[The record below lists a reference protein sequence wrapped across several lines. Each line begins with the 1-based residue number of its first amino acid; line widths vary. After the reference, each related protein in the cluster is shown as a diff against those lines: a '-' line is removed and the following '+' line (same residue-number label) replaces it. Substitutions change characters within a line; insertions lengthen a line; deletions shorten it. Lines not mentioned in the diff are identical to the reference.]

1 MALCLISL
9 FLFAA
14 VVVSTGF
21 ANILYVSNNGS
32 NDTSC
37 LNGPQACANLTL
49 VLDHIRHQNDIEV
62 YIELGQYDLSP
73 TVRLIFEQVQNVY
86 IARNGNEGIVD
97 ISCKGTTSGLSFSNC
112 TNVTIAGLSFIGC
125 GMEHNSTSLNFTTR
139 KGFLLFFASLYFEG
153 CSNITLDSIS
163 VSDSLGI
170 AVQFYYTPNVNI
182 TNSNFT
188 NNALGMYNISGG
200 VYIEFPYCFP
210 GEKCNKTNIPTKY
223 VTNSQYIISGCNF
236 TNNEARNVLDNP
248 NQYIFPVE
256 IYHVAFGHGGGLSV
270 FFKGNASDCTVI
282 VEDCT
287 FTNNTAEYGGGA
299 YIEMQDNSCDNH
311 VTMNGSNNFTNN
323 IANNCGGG
331 LYLSFLFAA
340 DINKIKSC
348 SYSISDTTFNGN
360 KAIKNNGGGLFYITV
375 PQKFQA
381 RPNSLELSSCTWIKN
396 EAFSGAGLFLIA
408 YRGIVPGTIEAVN
421 ITNSLFERNSLRGLQ
436 RKAFKKLGYGAVYSD
451 EVPITFFNSAS
462 FKYNTGTALVAMHAV
477 ISVAEDTFVEFCNNS
492 GIIGGAVAF
501 FSTVMVV
508 YKNTSLHFLHNNA
521 SELGGALFVENIG
534 QQGLLNSCFL
544 RYYNFTT
551 HAEDWNTS
559 FIFIGNVAGG
569 YSNSIYSFSISSC
582 IFVENI
588 TGDVFCWNNGT
599 AVWEYN
605 GSKENCK
612 DHILTA
618 AKSLTGSN
626 KLEVFPGKKMHINI
640 SAYDEQ
646 GQNVTFNLVL
656 HAISTSPA
664 FSVDEDFSYTSSNEI
679 KLYQK
684 LDETANASLTLETI
698 GSDSFL
704 QKELY
709 IHFLDCPPGLVLNK
723 QSGKCQCNGTFAQTV
738 QCDNSKFSSTLLPG
752 YWFGKYTDETPVVG
766 HCKNCNYTVNAMSAT
781 TLDLGDRY
789 DKLNDLLCGPYK
801 EGVLCSNCTEGYA
814 PAINFNEF
822 HCVKCDAKSDVAKGA
837 IVFLFLDITLP
848 LLILVAIFFSDVPL
862 TSGLLHGPIL
872 FGQMITTVVPL
883 DADNI
888 IAYKTIFNGSET
900 AEKAYL
906 TIYDIFNSEIF
917 MSLQNYCLSQSLTY
931 ADIIAL
937 QYLTAILPL
946 GFVVFV
952 AIIYYCE
959 EHKWR
964 TCLNIRKPKCMRKS
978 RWATRFKNSPNA
990 LATFILLSYTKIAV
1004 ITGYLLTPVN
1014 LIAANDTTY
1023 KRVMYLDGTIGHM
1036 DKEYLR
1042 FFLIAF
1048 FVGLPLII
1056 AVPLFLILFRSND
1069 PESNGGFFNHLTHQ
1083 FQKEFR
1089 EFPNDTTDTNTGL
1102 QRGQKG
1108 RTVSHLGR
1116 INFECSF
1123 CAATECCKCRLLQTR
1138 YCLIPLYMKWS
1149 RYDFRWL
1156 AGGLFILRLCLI
1168 LPYMV
1173 ASSSIMQYM
1182 VQFTVCMI
1190 GGVAIITIRPYK
1202 RDKERS
1208 DLYKYVDPNAVEA
1221 GSLLLLALLIALS
1234 MYQYTYTVIGLNLSI
1249 WAYILQ
1255 YFLVWVPFVWFVIA
1269 YCNFLYV
1276 RYRCKENK
1284 YETINT

>member
-21 ANILYVSNNGS
+21 ANILYMSNNGS

-97 ISCKGTTSGLSFSNC
+97 ISCQGTTSGLSFSNC

-139 KGFLLFFASLYFEG
+139 KGFLSFFASLYFEG
-153 CSNITLDSIS
+153 CSFITLDSIS

-182 TNSNFT
+182 INSDFI
-188 NNALGMYNISGG
+188 NNTLGMYNISGG

-210 GEKCNKTNIPTKY
+210 GEKCNDTNIPTEY

-236 TNNEARNVLDNP
+236 INNTALHDPGRYV
-248 NQYIFPVE
+248 FP
-256 IYHVAFGHGGGLSV
+256 IGYDHVAFGQGGGLSV
-270 FFKGNASDCTVI
+270 FFKGSASDCTVI

-299 YIEMQDNSCDNH
+299 YFDMQDSSYGIH
-311 VTMNGSNNFTNN
+311 ITMNGSNNFTNN
-323 IANNCGGG
+323 IANYSGGG
-331 LYLSFLFAA
+331 VYLSFLFVA
-340 DINKIKSC
+340 DISKVKSC
-348 SYSISDTTFNGN
+348 SYSISDTTFAENL
-360 KAIKNNGGGLFYITV
+360 ANNYGGGLYYITI
-375 PQKFQA
+375 PQDFQT
-381 RPNSLELSSCTWIKN
+381 RFNSLELSSCTWTKN

-408 YRGIVPGTIEAVN
+408 FRDFRLGATETVN
-421 ITNSLFERNSLRGLQ
+421 ITNSSFEGNSLTGLHK
-436 RKAFKKLGYGAVYSD
+436 RVAFKKLGHGALFTD
-451 EVPITFFNSAS
+451 EVSITFFNFAS
-462 FKYNTGTALVAMHAV
+462 FKGNAGTALVAMHAV
-477 ISVAEDTFVEFCNNS
+477 ISVAEDTSVEFCNNS
-492 GIIGGAVAF
+492 GIIGGAIAF

-508 YKNTSLHFLHNNA
+508 YKNTLLHFLHNNA
-521 SELGGALFVENIG
+521 SELGGALFVKNIG
-534 QQGLLNSCFL
+534 QQGLPNSCFL
-544 RYYNFTT
+544 RYYNFKT
-551 HAEDWNTS
+551 HAKDWNTS
-559 FIFIGNVAGG
+559 FIFSGNVAGG
-569 YSNSIYSFSISSC
+569 YSNSIYSFSLSSC
-582 IFVENI
+582 IFGRGFAENDI
-588 TGDVFCWNNGT
+588 DDVFCWNNGI
-599 AVWEYN
+599 ALWQYN
-605 GSKENCK
+605 GSTENCTE
-612 DHILTA
+612 HILTA

-626 KLEVFPGKKMHINI
+626 KLEVFPGKKMHMNI

-646 GQNVTFNLVL
+646 GLNVTFNLVL

-664 FSVDEDFSYTSSNEI
+664 FSVDEDFSYTSKNEI

-698 GSDSFL
+698 GEDSFL
-704 QKELY
+704 QNELY
-709 IHFLDCPPGLVLNK
+709 IKFLDCPPGLVLNN
-723 QSGKCQCNGTFAQTV
+723 QFGECQCNGTFAQTV

-752 YWFGKYTDETPVVG
+752 YWLGKYNETPVVG
-766 HCKNCNYTVNAMSAT
+766 HCINCNNKATSAA
-781 TLDLGDRY
+781 TLDLGDSY
-789 DKLNDLLCGPYK
+789 DNLSSLLCGPHK
-801 EGVLCSNCTEGYA
+801 KGVLCSNCTEGYA
-814 PAINFNEF
+814 PAINFDEF

-837 IVFLFLDITLP
+837 IVFLFLDIILP
-848 LLILVAIFFSDVPL
+848 LLLLVAIFFSDVPL

-888 IAYKTIFNGSET
+888 IAYEAIFNGSEVT
-900 AEKAYL
+900 ESVYM
-906 TIYDIFNSEIF
+906 TTYGIFNNEIF
-917 MSLQNYCLSQSLTY
+917 MSFQNYCLSQSLTY
-931 ADIIAL
+931 AGIIAL

-978 RWATRFKNSPNA
+978 RWASRFKNSPNA
-990 LATFILLSYTKIAV
+990 LATFILLSYTKIAI
-1004 ITGYLLTPVN
+1004 ITGYLLTPIS
-1014 LIAANDTTY
+1014 LWAANDSTY
-1023 KRVMYLDGTIGHM
+1023 RQVLYRDGTI
-1036 DKEYLR
+1036 EYSLNLHKDYLK
-1042 FFLIAF
+1042 FFLAAF
-1048 FVGLPLII
+1048 FVGLPLIT

-1069 PESNGGFFNHLTHQ
+1069 PESNGGFFNHLIHQ

-1089 EFPNDTTDTNTGL
+1089 EFPSNASIAFESS
-1102 QRGQKG
+1102 QKK
-1108 RTVSHLGR
+1108 RTISHLGR
-1116 INFECSF
+1116 LNYECTF
-1123 CAATECCKCRLLQTR
+1123 CAATECCKCKLLRTR

-1156 AGGLFILRLCLI
+1156 AGGLFILRLMLI
-1168 LPYMV
+1168 IPYIV
-1173 ASSSIMQYM
+1173 WNTITQYF

-1190 GGVAIITIRPYK
+1190 VGVAIITIRPYK

-1234 MYQYTYTVIGLNLSI
+1234 MYQYSYTVADIPLSK
-1249 WAYILQ
+1249 WAYVLQ
-1255 YFLVWVPFVWFVIA
+1255 SLLVWVPFVWFVIA
-1269 YCNFLYV
+1269 YCGILCV
-1276 RYRCKENK
+1276 RYQYKKNE
-1284 YETINT
+1284 YLII